1 MVRTLYR
8 SISSSLRFNLSY
20 HHGLDNLV
28 KFIVIVIVTLVQY
41 RQPYHGNTYQRTW
54 LSAISFPRHPTMS
67 FVTNNHGQFFVVE
80 NFFYVKSKNLS
91 KGLRSWKLDGFIII
105 QPCRVKKEKEI
116 SKTSHTKVILTV
128 TTNGVLSQADKE

>member
-1 MVRTLYR
+1 
-8 SISSSLRFNLSY
+8 
-20 HHGLDNLV
+20 
-28 KFIVIVIVTLVQY
+28 
-41 RQPYHGNTYQRTW
+41 
-54 LSAISFPRHPTMS
+54 MS

-80 NFFYVKSKNLS
+80 IFFYVKSKNLS